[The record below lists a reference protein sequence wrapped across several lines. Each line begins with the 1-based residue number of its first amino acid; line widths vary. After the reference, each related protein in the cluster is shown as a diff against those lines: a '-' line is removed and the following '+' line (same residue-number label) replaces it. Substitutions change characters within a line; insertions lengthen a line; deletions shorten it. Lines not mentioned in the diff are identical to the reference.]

1 MFMKLFFNDTNTHWE
16 NCIYFGRELFT
27 LDTGCHGYSL
37 MYLVSVKQE
46 LYYMNVRKIWTL
58 IHIFLWRYPLV
69 KRVYFFFGRLN
80 LYFSLTMIQK
90 MCICVGV
97 QFLLQ
102 DLNEVFFLLPKDK
115 MSTLSDN
122 QGIHI
127 ALNIFKII

>member
-58 IHIFLWRYPLV
+58 ISFSKKGL
-69 KRVYFFFGRLN
+69 FFFGRLN

-127 ALNIFKII
+127 AFNIFKII